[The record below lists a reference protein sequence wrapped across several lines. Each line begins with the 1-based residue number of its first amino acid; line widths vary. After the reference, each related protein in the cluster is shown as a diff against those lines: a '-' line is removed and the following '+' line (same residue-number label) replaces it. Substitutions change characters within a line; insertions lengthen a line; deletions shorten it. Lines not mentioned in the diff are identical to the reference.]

1 MKRLYLTEQSV
12 TETETL
18 FNGLKEYIKRFDG
31 LSEEQID
38 RLKNDPNGYGFSFF
52 DKAEKALN
60 KLSEVDSYS
69 EDSLKYITTNKD
81 EIVKTLI
88 EFKDIFEIHYPE
100 IYDQA
105 FKSQFDII
113 LGDPLFKEGMPKI
126 AWDKDSDVKPT
137 DSTAK
142 PTPPPPSSTP
152 PPTDKPKY
160 ATDYTGVSIVDFLK
174 QSGQPSDFESR
185 RKLAV
190 DLGIVSNPEE
200 YEGLSQQN
208 IRMLDALRGT
218 TPTMD
223 GVETRKA
230 ELAKPY
236 TKPKGGQGPTIRYAG
251 REYPAYI
258 DMGGGKYRLAYQ
270 EELDNPNMQLYI
282 PNPKKGQQEYGK
294 PNYVKVRREGG
305 SIRPQS
311 QFGGVAGSVSNLFGD
326 IGNTLAGKR

>member
-1 MKRLYLTEQSV
+1 MNKKYLTENTTSDV
-12 TETETL
+12 ENL
-18 FNGLKEYIKRFDG
+18 FNGLKRFVDSFKN
-31 LSEEQID
+31 LTPEQITQ
-38 RLKNDPNGYGFSFF
+38 LKNDPYGVGLGFF
-52 DKAEKALN
+52 NKIDEALEKIS
-60 KLSEVDSYS
+60 KIDSYS
-69 EDSLKYITTNKD
+69 GNSLDYINSNK
-81 EIVKTLI
+81 EAMVKSVN
-88 EFKDIFEIHYPE
+88 EFKNIVQTNFPDIYN
-100 IYDQA
+100 QN
-105 FKSQFDII
+105 FKFQFDSI
-113 LGDPLFKEGMPKI
+113 LGSSAFVSAQGDQP
-126 AWDKDSDVKPT
+126 SDVPQT
-137 DSTAK
+137 PSDTTQAPSDTAAME
-142 PTPPPPSSTP
+142 
-152 PPTDKPKY
+152 KPKY
-160 ATDYTGVSIVDFLK
+160 DTSYTGPSIVDFLK

-190 DLGIVSNPEE
+190 DLGIVSTPEE

-208 IRMLDALRGT
+208 IRMLDMLRGT

-294 PNYVKVRREGG
+294 PNFVKVRREGG
-305 SIRPQS
+305 GIRRQS
-311 QFGGVAGSVSNLFGD
+311 QFGGALGSASNLLGD

>member
-1 MKRLYLTEQSV
+1 MNRKYLIEQTTSDA
-12 TETETL
+12 ENL
-18 FNGLKEYIKRFDG
+18 FNGLKKYIDVFNS
-31 LSEEQID
+31 LTEEQIEQ
-38 RLKNDPNGYGFSFF
+38 RKNDPNGVGLAFF
-52 DKAEKALN
+52 DKAEEALN
-60 KLSEVDSYS
+60 KISQIDSYS
-69 EDSLKYITTNKD
+69 GNSLNYINSNKE
-81 EIVKTLI
+81 EIVKTI
-88 EFKDIFEIHYPE
+88 NDFKNIFETNFPE
-100 IYDQA
+100 IYDQN
-105 FKSQFDII
+105 FKSQFDTI
-113 LGDPLFKEGMPKI
+113 LGSSALATPSQSTQASEAPKTQQ
-126 AWDKDSDVKPT
+126 DT
-137 DSTAK
+137 TQ
-142 PTPPPPSSTP
+142 PPSDTTTAP
-152 PPTDKPKY
+152 AAMEKPKY
-160 ATDYTGVSIVDFLK
+160 DTSYTGPSIVDFLK

-190 DLGIVSNPEE
+190 DLGIVSTPEE

-208 IRMLDALRGT
+208 IRMLDMLRGT

-294 PNYVKVRREGG
+294 PNFVKVRREGG
-305 SIRPQS
+305 GIRRQS
-311 QFGGVAGSVSNLFGD
+311 QFGGALGSASNLLGD